1 MSAIAF
7 DSLMFAKR
15 LKEAGFT
22 SKQAEVLVEEQVE
35 IFENNE
41 TATKEDIA
49 YIKKDL
55 KEMEL
60 TLRKEIAES
69 KVEIIKWVVG
79 LLLAQTGVIVV
90 LVKIIN

>member
-7 DSLMFAKR
+7 DSLLFAKR
-15 LKEAGFT
+15 LKAAGFT
-22 SKQAEVLVEEQVE
+22 EKQAEVLVEEQVE
-35 IFENNE
+35 IFENNDA
-41 TATKEDIA
+41 ATKEDIA

-79 LLLAQTGVIVV
+79 LLLAQTGVIVA